1 MLKDASSSAIYGA
14 RAANGVVMITTKSGK
29 SGKPQISYNG
39 SASYRKI
46 SKTLDVLSPYEFVKL
61 QGEVNNDLLSSYISD
76 KEFDDAGKPIRYHS
90 LEDYVGVKG
99 VDWQEETFNPTWSQ
113 DHNFSLRGGSN
124 DTQYNAAFSRYV
136 ENGIFN
142 NSGFDKTT
150 AKFRIDQKINKNIS
164 FNATINYA
172 LTNRKGVGTTADSGR
187 FNMLA
192 QILSARPTGG
202 NKLTDE
208 ELLHSAIDPEMLET
222 GESLA
227 QVNPVMQTQSVTNNK
242 RGEMWSGNASV
253 SWQIIQGL
261 TFKSAGTYNTT
272 NSRTDIF
279 YKNGSKEA

>member
-1 MLKDASSSAIYGA
+1 MQITSTDGTPGAGFNINIRGVGSLTGDSSPLYIVDGFQVDDIDYLSNSDIESIEVLKDASSSAIYGA

-142 NSGFDKTT
+142 VSGFEKTT
-150 AKFRIDQKINKNIS
+150 A
-164 FNATINYA
+164 
-172 LTNRKGVGTTADSGR
+172 
-187 FNMLA
+187 
-192 QILSARPTGG
+192 
-202 NKLTDE
+202 
-208 ELLHSAIDPEMLET
+208 
-222 GESLA
+222 
-227 QVNPVMQTQSVTNNK
+227 
-242 RGEMWSGNASV
+242 
-253 SWQIIQGL
+253 
-261 TFKSAGTYNTT
+261 
-272 NSRTDIF
+272 
-279 YKNGSKEA
+279 